1 MPVSVPRILSV
12 ANHSDLARELSRLGG
27 SPALA
32 PRAMLRVMRLDGVPG
47 AAAVMLRQSLR
58 AVGGEAVLNDG
69 AMLLIGTEAQYR
81 EAGDALQMHPDMA
94 EITEAILAALAHY
107 DRRSGLLRCGR
118 HELPLGEKTYVM
130 GIVNVTPDS
139 FSGDGL
145 GGSVQAAVRR
155 AERMVADGADILDVG
170 GESTRPGAEEVPLE
184 EELRRVVPVIA
195 ALAER
200 FPVPISVDTYKSAV
214 AHEALQAGAT
224 IVNDISG
231 LRFDPEMAAVVAAAG
246 AAVVVMHIQG
256 TPRTMQQ
263 HPHYDDLMTEVCDY
277 LQESTALAEAA
288 GIPRA
293 QVVLDPGFGFGKT
306 VEHNLELLRRLRELT
321 SYGQPIL
328 MGTSRKSTIGKV
340 LGDLPPEER
349 LEGTAAT
356 VAIAIHNGADIVRV
370 HDVKEMARV
379 AKMTDAIVRMK
390 NEK

>member
-1 MPVSVPRILSV
+1 MQPRILSTP
-12 ANHSDLARELSRLGG
+12 HDSDLTRELSRLGG
-27 SPALA
+27 SPSLA
-32 PRAMLRVMRLDGVPG
+32 PRALSRVMRLDGVPG
-47 AAAVMLRQSLR
+47 PAALMLRQSLR
-58 AVGGEAVLNDG
+58 AVGGEAVLKDG

-81 EAGDALQMHPDMA
+81 EAGDALQMQPDMA
-94 EITEAILAALAHY
+94 EIVEAMLAALANY
-107 DRRSGLLRCGR
+107 DRRGGVLRCGR
-118 HELPLGEKTYVM
+118 HALPLGEKTYVM

-145 GGSVQAAVRR
+145 GGSVEAAVRQS
-155 AERMVADGADILDVG
+155 ERMVADGADMLDVG
-170 GESTRPGAEEVPLE
+170 GESTRPGAEAVPLE
-184 EELRRVVPVIA
+184 EELRRVIPVVA

-200 FPVPISVDTYKSAV
+200 FPVPVSVDTCKSAV
-214 AHEALQAGAT
+214 AREALRAGAT

-231 LRFDPEMAAVVAAAG
+231 LRYDPEIAPIAAEAG
-246 AAVVVMHIQG
+246 AVVVVMHIQG

-263 HPHYDDLMTEVCDY
+263 NPHYDDLMTEICDY
-277 LQESTALAEAA
+277 LQHSTQMAEAA
-288 GIPRA
+288 GIPRD

-340 LGDLPPEER
+340 LGNLPPEER

-356 VAIAIHNGADIVRV
+356 VAIAIQNGADIVRV

-379 AKMTDAIVRMK
+379 AKMTDAITRGCSS
-390 NEK
+390 

>member
-1 MPVSVPRILSV
+1 MQARILSV
-12 ANHSDLARELSRLGG
+12 SNETDLTRELARVGG
-27 SPALA
+27 STSLA
-32 PRAMLRVMRLDGVPG
+32 PRALLRVMRLDGVPG

-81 EAGDALQMHPDMA
+81 EAGDTLQTQPDMA
-94 EITEAILAALAHY
+94 AIAEAILAALANY
-107 DRRSGLLRCGR
+107 ERQGGMLRCGKF
-118 HELPLGEKTYVM
+118 ELPLGEKTYVM
-130 GIVNVTPDS
+130 GILNVTPDS

-145 GGSVQAAVRR
+145 GDSVEAAVRR
-155 AERMVADGADILDVG
+155 AERMVADGADMLDIG
-170 GESTRPGAEEVPLE
+170 GESTRPGAEEVSLE

-200 FPVPISVDTYKSAV
+200 FPVPISVDTYKSAI
-214 AHEALQAGAT
+214 AREAVRAGAT

-231 LRFDPEMAAVVAAAG
+231 LRFDPEIAAVAAEAG

-263 HPHYDDLMTEVCDY
+263 HPHYDDLMAEVCDY
-277 LQESTALAEAA
+277 LQESTKIAKAA

-321 SYGQPIL
+321 SYGQPL
-328 MGTSRKSTIGKV
+328 LAGTSRKSTIGKV
-340 LGDLPPEER
+340 LGGLPPEER
-349 LEGTAAT
+349 VEGTAAT
-356 VAIAIHNGADIVRV
+356 VAIAIQNGADIVRV
-370 HDVKEMARV
+370 HDIKEMARV

-390 NEK
+390 IAK

>member
-1 MPVSVPRILSV
+1 MRPRILSTPYQ
-12 ANHSDLARELSRLGG
+12 SDVVRELSRLSGD
-27 SPALA
+27 PALA
-32 PRAMLRVMRLDGVPG
+32 PRALLRVMRLDDVPG
-47 AAAVMLRQSLR
+47 AAAVLLRQSLR
-58 AVGGEAVLNDG
+58 AVGGKAVLHAG
-69 AMLLIGTEAQYR
+69 AMLLIATEAQYR
-81 EAGDALQMHPDMA
+81 EVADALRTQPDMA
-94 EITEAILAALAHY
+94 EIAEALLAALANY
-107 DRRSGLLRCGR
+107 DRRSGVLRCGR
-118 HELPLGEKTYVM
+118 YELPLGEKTYVM
-130 GIVNVTPDS
+130 GILNVTPDS

-145 GGSVQAAVRR
+145 GGSVEAAVRR
-155 AERMVADGADILDVG
+155 AERMVEDGADILDVG
-170 GESTRPGAEEVPLE
+170 GESTRPGAEAVPLE
-184 EELRRVVPVIA
+184 EELRRVIPVIA

-214 AHEALQAGAT
+214 AREALRAGAT

-231 LRFDPEMAAVVAAAG
+231 LRFDPELAAVAAEAG

-263 HPHYDDLMTEVCDY
+263 NPHYDDLMTEVCNY

-306 VEHNLELLRRLRELT
+306 VAHNLELLRRLRELT

-349 LEGTAAT
+349 VEGTAAT
-356 VAIAIHNGADIVRV
+356 VAIAIQHGADIVRV

-379 AKMTDAIVRMK
+379 ARMTDAIIRMQ
-390 NEK
+390 NEN